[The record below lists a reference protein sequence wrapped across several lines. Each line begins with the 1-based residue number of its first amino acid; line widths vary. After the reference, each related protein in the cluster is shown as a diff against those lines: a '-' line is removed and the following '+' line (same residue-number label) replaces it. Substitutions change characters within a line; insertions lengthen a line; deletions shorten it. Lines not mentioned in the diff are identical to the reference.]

1 MVEVDSATALSSMS
15 FSFIALFFGTIEKRD
30 CFELLQPFHIF
41 CHLLSALT
49 WAVLS
54 NLPAL
59 IFNLGLRGAGV
70 STAV

>member
-1 MVEVDSATALSSMS
+1 MVVEHSATALSSMS
-15 FSFIALFFGTIEKRD
+15 FSFIALFLAQLKNGIVLNCCSLFTFFR
-30 CFELLQPFHIF
+30 
-41 CHLLSALT
+41 HLLSALT